1 MQHQR
6 GLPRRERQ
14 SYKVGMKIVEL
25 PLDSLDL
32 RYTGLRARR
41 PVLEKRLMASLGEA
55 GQQSPVIVVPAGEA
69 GRYVVIDGHK
79 RIRALIK
86 LRADVVRAAVWEMSA
101 VEALMTAYQ
110 LASGAGWNAVEEGW
124 LAWELVRVAGLS
136 TLEAGRRLDRS
147 KAWVCG
153 RVGLVE
159 SLPEA
164 VLEGVRSGR
173 IGAYTATRY
182 LLPFAR
188 ANATDCESLAEKM
201 MTEGFRSR
209 EVETLCRYYGSAN
222 REGRRRMLED
232 PARFLK
238 VLAATKL
245 GNAGN
250 LGPAAGRCLKNLE
263 LIGNI
268 SLGMARSLPAAAGY
282 DAGEGARE
290 RLRTAW
296 LRTQER
302 WQLLEKAAA
311 AVFEVQAESV
321 AAGRNA
327 ETSREVIDH
336 AGQSNANG
344 DFSAGGERPQ
354 PAGDSA
360 NA

>member
-1 MQHQR
+1 M
-6 GLPRRERQ
+6 
-14 SYKVGMKIVEL
+14 EL

-79 RIRALIK
+79 RVRALIK

-101 VEALMTAYQ
+101 VEALVTAYQ
-110 LASGAGWNAVEEGW
+110 MASGAGWNAVEEGW
-124 LAWELVRVAGLS
+124 LAWELVHVAGLS
-136 TLEAGRRLDRS
+136 TSEAGKRLDRS

-164 VLEGVRSGR
+164 VLEGVRSGK

-188 ANATDCESLAEKM
+188 ANAADCESLAGKM
-201 MTEGFRSR
+201 MQDGFRSR
-209 EVETLCRYYGSAN
+209 EVEILCRYYGSAG

-238 VLAATKL
+238 VLAATKH
-245 GNAGN
+245 GTAGN

-263 LIGNI
+263 LIGNV

-282 DAGEGARE
+282 DAGAGTRE

-296 LRTQER
+296 ERARER
-302 WQLLEKAAA
+302 WRLLEKTAA
-311 AVFEVQAESV
+311 AVFKISAESV
-321 AAGRNA
+321 AAGKNA
-327 ETSREVIDH
+327 ENNQEVIDH
-336 AGQSNANG
+336 AGQSNENC
-344 DFSAGGERPQ
+344 DFSAGGERAQ
-354 PAGDSA
+354 PTRDYAGA
-360 NA
+360 

>member
-1 MQHQR
+1 M
-6 GLPRRERQ
+6 PRRKRQ

-25 PLDSLDL
+25 PLDSLDM

-41 PVLEKRLMASLGEA
+41 PVLEKRLVASLGEA
-55 GQQSPVIVVPAGEA
+55 GQQSPVVVVPAGEV

-79 RIRALIK
+79 RVRALIK

-101 VEALMTAYQ
+101 VEALVTAYQ
-110 LASGAGWNAVEEGW
+110 MASGAGWNAVEEGW

-136 TLEAGRRLDRS
+136 TSEAGRRLDRS

-164 VLEGVRSGR
+164 VLEGVRSGK

-188 ANATDCESLAEKM
+188 ANAADCESLASKM
-201 MTEGFRSR
+201 MQDGFRSR
-209 EVETLCRYYGSAN
+209 EVEVLCRYYGSAS
-222 REGRRRMLED
+222 REGKRRMLDD

-238 VLAATKL
+238 VLEATKL
-245 GNAGN
+245 GDAGN

-263 LIGNI
+263 LLGNV

-282 DAGEGARE
+282 DAGEGTRE
-290 RLRTAW
+290 RLRMAW
-296 LRTQER
+296 VRARDR
-302 WQLLEKAAA
+302 WRLLEKTAA
-311 AVFEVQAESV
+311 AVFEVHAESV
-321 AAGRNA
+321 AAGKNA
-327 ETSREVIDH
+327 ENNQEVIDH
-336 AGQSNANG
+336 AGQSNADC
-344 DFSAGGERPQ
+344 DFIFSGEGAQ
-354 PAGDSA
+354 PAGDCA
-360 NA
+360 GA